1 MTPETLAQLHDAAFS
16 KDRAWSADEFR
27 TLLDSPYCHLSTAQY
42 GFALWRAVAGEA
54 ELLTIATHP
63 DHQRKGV
70 ATRLMQDWMRTAQE
84 SATTAFLEVA
94 ADNAPAT
101 RLYAQFGFETV
112 ARRTAYYKRD
122 DQKVD
127 ALIMRAP
134 LPFSVSKKSSGG

>member
-1 MTPETLAQLHDAAFS
+1 
-16 KDRAWSADEFR
+16 
-27 TLLDSPYCHLSTAQY
+27 TLLDSPYCHLSTVQN

-54 ELLTIATHP
+54 ELLTIAAHP
-63 DHQRKGV
+63 TYQRRGI
-70 ATRLMQDWMRTAQE
+70 ATKLMRQWMRAAQD

-94 ADNAPAT
+94 ADNTPAT
-101 RLYAQFGFETV
+101 RLYAQFGFEIV
-112 ARRTAYYKRD
+112 ARRSAYYKRD